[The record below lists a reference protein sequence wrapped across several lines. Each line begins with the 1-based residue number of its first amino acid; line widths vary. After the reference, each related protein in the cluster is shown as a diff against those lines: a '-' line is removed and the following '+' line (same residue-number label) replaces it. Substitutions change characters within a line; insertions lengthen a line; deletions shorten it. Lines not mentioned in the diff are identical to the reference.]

1 MRDFAVD
8 VRALGPPSWL
18 VNCPA
23 TLRDAVVSE
32 LTSISLDVIDG
43 CAPFDLATVPDAEL
57 MRKHPDGRG
66 IAGRRC
72 DTSVGVD
79 DVIAESL
86 R

>member
-43 CAPFDLATVPDAEL
+43 CAPFDLATDAAVL
-57 MRKHPDGRG
+57 ARRG
-66 IAGRRC
+66 IARAR
-72 DTSVGVD
+72 
-79 DVIAESL
+79 APHP
-86 R
+86 RAA